1 MTTQSQTRDPQLGR
15 MIGMGVVTLL
25 LLRELMV
32 PRTLLSG
39 VKNIFDVPKDLLR
52 LLLRTLLVFK
62 PLIDL
67 IGSLFAIVRAALI
80 LGVFGVIVMKV
91 LDLLGVMRTS

>member
-1 MTTQSQTRDPQLGR
+1 MTTQTETRDPQLGR
-15 MIGMGVVTLL
+15 MIGIGVVVLL
-25 LLRELMV
+25 IMRELML

-52 LLLRTLLVFK
+52 LVLRALMIFK

-67 IGSLFAIVRAALI
+67 IGSLFAIARAALI
-80 LGVFGVIVMKV
+80 VGVFGVIIIRT
-91 LDLLGVMRTS
+91 LELLGVLQAD